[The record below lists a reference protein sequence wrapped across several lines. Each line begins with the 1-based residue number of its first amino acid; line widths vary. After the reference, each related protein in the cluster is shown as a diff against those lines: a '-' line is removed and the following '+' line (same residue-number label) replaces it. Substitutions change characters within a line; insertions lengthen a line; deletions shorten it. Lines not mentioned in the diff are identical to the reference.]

1 MAISNGPLHG
11 IRILDLTQAHAG
23 PFGTMLLGD
32 LGAEIIRIEPPTG
45 DMTRMG
51 ETKMN
56 MLLYYPMA
64 LGRNKKSIVLD
75 MGSEVGK
82 QAFYDLVKIS
92 DVVISNYRPGVS
104 ERLGVDYE
112 TLKGINPKVIRSNIS
127 GYGETGPYALFPSY
141 DIIACGQSGLLSLS
155 GEPGRS
161 PVIPGGI
168 ALADMLGGTMAAFS
182 TLAALVKRSKDGIG
196 MPVQTSLLDCLMT
209 FQQVMFQMYFSLNK
223 IPGPQGNRHPIMAPY
238 GIYPTKDGFIT
249 FGPSDSDKIIKLI
262 GLESILED
270 ERFKNTLARIMNR
283 VEFEKLFEEALLRKT
298 TQEWLVL
305 LRDENDI
312 ACGAVLDYPQVTE
325 DPQVKHNQM
334 ILEMELNGEK
344 YKTIGPLFKM
354 PGVLEGKPEP
364 PADLGQHTE
373 AVLKELLGYSE
384 SQIEAIKKQNED
396 SLPELKKRLKKL

>member
-1 MAISNGPLHG
+1 MTISNGPLHG
-11 IRILDLTQAHAG
+11 IRVLDLTQGHAG

-56 MLLYYPMA
+56 TLLYYPLA

-75 MGSEVGK
+75 TSSEIGK
-82 QAFYDLVKIS
+82 KALYDLVKIS

-112 TLKGINPKVIRSNIS
+112 TLKKVNPKIIRSNIS

-141 DIIACGQSGLLSLS
+141 DIIACGQSGILSLS
-155 GEPGRS
+155 GEPGRD

-182 TLAALVKRSKDGIG
+182 TLAALVKRNNDGIG
-196 MPVQTSLLDCLMT
+196 MPVQTNLLDCLLT

-223 IPGPQGNRHPIMAPY
+223 VPGLQGNRHPIMTPY
-238 GIYPTKDGFIT
+238 GIYPTKDGHIT
-249 FGPSDSDKIIKLI
+249 FGPSDSDKIIGLI
-262 GLESILED
+262 GLEWMFTD
-270 ERFKNTLARIMNR
+270 ERFKNTMSRMGHR
-283 VEFEKLFEEALLRKT
+283 VEFEKYFEEALRRKT
-298 TQEWLVL
+298 TQEWLAL

-312 ACGAVLDYPQVTE
+312 ACGAVVDYPQVPE

-354 PGVLEGKPEP
+354 PGFIEGTPEP

-373 AVLKELLGYSE
+373 IVLKELLGYAE
-384 SQIEAIKKQNED
+384 SQVAAVQKQND
-396 SLPELKKRLKKL
+396 AAIPELKKRLKKL

>member
-82 QAFYDLVKIS
+82 QAFYDLVKVS

-112 TLKGINPKVIRSNIS
+112 TLKKINPKIIRTNIS

-141 DIIACGQSGLLSLS
+141 DIIACGQSGILSLS

-196 MPVQTSLLDCLMT
+196 MPVQTSLLDCLLT

-223 IPGPQGNRHPIMAPY
+223 IPGLQGNRHPIMSPY

-262 GLESILED
+262 GLESILDD

-283 VEFEKLFEEALLRKT
+283 VEFEKLFEEALLKKT

-312 ACGAVLDYPQVTE
+312 ACGAVLDYPQVIE
-325 DPQVKHNQM
+325 DPQIKHNQM

-344 YKTIGPLFKM
+344 YKTIGSLFKM

-373 AVLKELLGYSE
+373 AVLKELLGYSDGQVE
-384 SQIEAIKKQNED
+384 SIKKQNET

>member
-1 MAISNGPLHG
+1 MTISNGPLHG

-56 MLLYYPMA
+56 ILLYYPMA

-75 MGSEVGK
+75 MSSEVGK
-82 QAFYDLVKIS
+82 QAFYDLVKVS
-92 DVVISNYRPGVS
+92 DVVVSNYRPGVS
-104 ERLGVDYE
+104 ERLGIDYE
-112 TLKGINPKVIRSNIS
+112 TLKKINLKIIRSNIS
-127 GYGETGPYALFPSY
+127 GYGETGPSALLPSY
-141 DIIACGQSGLLSLS
+141 DIIACGQSGVLSLS

-168 ALADMLGGTMAAFS
+168 ALADMLGGTMAAFNI
-182 TLAALVKRSKDGIG
+182 LAALVNRNKDGIG
-196 MPVQTSLLDCLMT
+196 MPVQTNLLDCLLT

-223 IPGPQGNRHPIMAPY
+223 VPGLQGNRHPIMTPY
-238 GIYPTKDGFIT
+238 GIYPTKDGHIT
-249 FGPSDSDKIIKLI
+249 FGPSDSDKIISLT
-262 GLESILED
+262 GLEWMLED
-270 ERFKNTLARIMNR
+270 ERFKNTMSRIMNR
-283 VEFEKLFEEALLRKT
+283 GEFEKYFEEALLQKT
-298 TQEWLVL
+298 TQEWLAL
-305 LRDENDI
+305 LRDANDI
-312 ACGAVLDYPQVTE
+312 ACGAVVDYPQVLE

-344 YKTIGPLFKM
+344 YKTIASMFKM
-354 PGVLEGKPEP
+354 PGILEGTPDP

-373 AVLKELLGYSE
+373 TVLKKLLGYSE
-384 SQIEAIKKQNED
+384 SQVEAIQKQNEAAV
-396 SLPELKKRLKKL
+396 PELKKRLKKL